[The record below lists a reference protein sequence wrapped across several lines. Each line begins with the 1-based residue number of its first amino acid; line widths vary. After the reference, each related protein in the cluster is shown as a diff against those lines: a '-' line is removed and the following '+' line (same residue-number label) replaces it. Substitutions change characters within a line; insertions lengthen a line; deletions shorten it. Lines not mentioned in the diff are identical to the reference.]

1 MQPQEPPPQQPPPQQ
16 PPPAAPSQPAIVP
29 TSYSQPPP
37 PYSQSG
43 AQHAD
48 TADFQRRQE
57 ELEQKE
63 AEIRR
68 REDEIN
74 RQQNASLRRNNWPP
88 LPAKCCVQPC
98 FYQDIAVDIPL
109 EFQRLVKI
117 FYYLWM
123 FYAGT
128 MFLNVLGAMAYLF
141 TGGSAATFGLSIL
154 FFCLFTPC
162 SFVCWYRPVYK
173 AFRSD
178 SSINFF
184 MFFFI
189 FFFQFV
195 ISVIQALGFDNFGT
209 CGWINSLTHTNKNI
223 GAAAFMLIISF
234 LFSLE
239 AAGMII
245 FLIKVHRLYRGTG
258 ASWAKAQQEF
268 ATGVMTNPGVQT
280 GMSSAAR
287 GAFTGATGS
296 GGGGGSRF

>member
-74 RQQNASLRRNNWPP
+74 RQQNASL
-88 LPAKCCVQPC
+88 
-98 FYQDIAVDIPL
+98 
-109 EFQRLVKI
+109 
-117 FYYLWM
+117 
-123 FYAGT
+123 YAGT